1 MTSTFMTR
9 FRFIWIDSVTHMA
22 GMVPQPHRRLG
33 QAIFV
38 SKYTYACC
46 GQHEK
51 SPGRGFEP
59 EPASSEHS
67 EKMPTGKYQH
77 IAFDRAHTAYHVI
90 GPRANLVR
98 RLSLRT
104 AVAE

>member
-1 MTSTFMTR
+1 MTR
-9 FRFIWIDSVTHMA
+9 TFIMTFDSVTHIA
-22 GMVPQPHRRLG
+22 GVVPQPDHRLG

-38 SKYTYACC
+38 SKYTYAGC
-46 GQHEK
+46 GQREK

-59 EPASSEHS
+59 KPARGEHS
-67 EKMPTGKYQH
+67 EKMPTGKYQQ
-77 IAFDRAHTAYHVI
+77 IAFDRARTAHNVI